1 MKWTT
6 YITLLLVAGMTN
18 SVSIGEDVHVGILTT
33 TTLPITTITLI

>member
-18 SVSIGEDVHVGILTT
+18 SVSIGQDVSVGGYNEKT
-33 TTLPITTITLI
+33 